1 MAAYAGLAFLSFL
14 WGSSFLL
21 IKIASRAFDPLEFA
35 LARVGV
41 AAAAML
47 LTSALSGKVWPG
59 SRPGLWAKLLA
70 LALIGQVIPF
80 LLLGKAA
87 TLTTSADM
95 ALMMGAQPIFV
106 FLFGRILGS
115 RDRWTWLAA
124 FGLALGFVG
133 VAVAFW
139 SPGAD
144 SGAHSVLGRAF
155 ALAAGIFY
163 GTGAII
169 SGAAT
174 REIGAV
180 RAVTA
185 SMTIS
190 TLVLTLIG
198 LMFGKLPPLATLF
211 QTPLAPMLAIGALGV
226 FNTALA
232 YYVYFRLVNEEGPT
246 FASLN
251 NYIVPLIGVVGGAV
265 ALAEPVAPSAW
276 AGLALVL
283 CGVALTGRS
292 LRPAKSALTGAG
304 RARQLE
310 TAAPS
315 ISEASH
321 DRPFRPS
328 ANQTYHICCNK
339 TEISERS
346 SLFSNH
352 LIQLPTSIE
361 PGGSSEERPDP
372 RERRQRRRMV
382 QSTTN
387 GRSFA
392 VAHRVPRSEG

>member
-21 IKIASRAFDPLEFA
+21 IKIASRAFDPLAFA
-35 LARVGV
+35 LARVCV

-106 FLFGRILGS
+106 FLFGRLLGS

-124 FGLALGFVG
+124 LGLALGFVG

-144 SGAHSVLGRAF
+144 SGAHSDLGHAVLGRAF
-155 ALAAGIFY
+155 ALAAGVFY

-190 TLVLTLIG
+190 TLLLALAG
-198 LMFGKLPPLATLF
+198 LAFGKSLPLAALF
-211 QTPLAPMLAIGALGV
+211 QIPLAPMLAMGTVGV

-251 NYIVPLIGVVGGAV
+251 NYVVPLIGVLGE
-265 ALAEPVAPSAW
+265 ALALPEPIAPSAW
-276 AGLALVL
+276 TGLALVL
-283 CGVALTGRS
+283 CCVVLTGRS
-292 LRPAKSALTGAG
+292 LG
-304 RARQLE
+304 RAN
-310 TAAPS
+310 AP
-315 ISEASH
+315 
-321 DRPFRPS
+321 RTGLTPS
-328 ANQTYHICCNK
+328 RTRA
-339 TEISERS
+339 E
-346 SLFSNH
+346 
-352 LIQLPTSIE
+352 
-361 PGGSSEERPDP
+361 
-372 RERRQRRRMV
+372 
-382 QSTTN
+382 
-387 GRSFA
+387 
-392 VAHRVPRSEG
+392 

>member
-1 MAAYAGLAFLSFL
+1 MTAYAGLAFLSFL

-21 IKIASRAFDPLEFA
+21 IKIASRGFDPLGFA

-47 LTSALSGKVWPG
+47 LTSALTGKVWPG

-70 LALIGQVIPF
+70 LALIGQVAPF

-115 RDRWTWLAA
+115 RDRWTWSAA
-124 FGLALGFVG
+124 LGLALGFAGVG
-133 VAVAFW
+133 AAIW

-155 ALAAGIFY
+155 ALAAGVSY

-185 SMTIS
+185 SMTLS
-190 TLVLTLIG
+190 TLVLALIR
-198 LMFGKLPPLATLF
+198 LMFGKPLQLAALF
-211 QTPLAPMLAIGALGV
+211 HTPLAPMLAMGALGV

-232 YYVYFRLVNEEGPT
+232 YYVYFRLVHDEGPT

-251 NYIVPLIGVVGGAV
+251 NYIVPLIGLVGGAV
-265 ALAEPVAPSAW
+265 ALAEPIAPSAW

-292 LRPAKSALTGAG
+292 LRPAKAPRAVFQSDSQSAA
-304 RARQLE
+304 
-310 TAAPS
+310 
-315 ISEASH
+315 
-321 DRPFRPS
+321 
-328 ANQTYHICCNK
+328 
-339 TEISERS
+339 
-346 SLFSNH
+346 
-352 LIQLPTSIE
+352 
-361 PGGSSEERPDP
+361 
-372 RERRQRRRMV
+372 
-382 QSTTN
+382 
-387 GRSFA
+387 
-392 VAHRVPRSEG
+392 

>member
-1 MAAYAGLAFLSFL
+1 L
-14 WGSSFLL
+14 
-21 IKIASRAFDPLEFA
+21 RFA

-95 ALMMGAQPIFV
+95 ALMMGAQPTFV

-144 SGAHSVLGRAF
+144 SGAHSDLGHAVLGRAF
-155 ALAAGIFY
+155 ALAASVFY

-190 TLVLTLIG
+190 TLLLA
-198 LMFGKLPPLATLF
+198 LADLAFGGSPPLAALF
-211 QTPLAPMLAIGALGV
+211 QIPLAPMLAMGALGV

-251 NYIVPLIGVVGGAV
+251 NYVVPLIGVVGEAL
-265 ALAEPVAPSAW
+265 ALAEPIAPSAW
-276 AGLALVL
+276 TGLALVL
-283 CGVALTGRS
+283 CGVVLTGRS
-292 LRPAKSALTGAG
+292 LG
-304 RARQLE
+304 RANAPRTGL
-310 TAAPS
+310 TASRTRA
-315 ISEASH
+315 E
-321 DRPFRPS
+321 
-328 ANQTYHICCNK
+328 
-339 TEISERS
+339 
-346 SLFSNH
+346 
-352 LIQLPTSIE
+352 
-361 PGGSSEERPDP
+361 
-372 RERRQRRRMV
+372 
-382 QSTTN
+382 
-387 GRSFA
+387 
-392 VAHRVPRSEG
+392 

>member
-21 IKIASRAFDPLEFA
+21 IKIASRAFDPFDFA

-47 LTSALSGKVWPG
+47 LTSTLSGKVWPG

-106 FLFGRILGS
+106 FLFGRFLGS

-124 FGLALGFVG
+124 LGLVVGFVG
-133 VAVAFW
+133 VGVAFW

-144 SGAHSVLGRAF
+144 SGAHSILGRAF
-155 ALAAGIFY
+155 ALTAGVFY

-190 TLVLTLIG
+190 TLVLTPIVF
-198 LMFGKLPPLATLF
+198 MFGKSPPLATLF
-211 QTPLAPMLAIGALGV
+211 QIPLAPMLAMGALGV

-232 YYVYFRLVNEEGPT
+232 YYVYFRLVNEQGPT

-265 ALAEPVAPSAW
+265 ALAEPIAPSAW
-276 AGLALVL
+276 TGLALVL
-283 CGVALTGRS
+283 GGVALTGRS
-292 LRPAKSALTGAG
+292 LG
-304 RARQLE
+304 RAQAPQTRL
-310 TAAPS
+310 AAPR
-315 ISEASH
+315 ASA
-321 DRPFRPS
+321 S
-328 ANQTYHICCNK
+328 
-339 TEISERS
+339 
-346 SLFSNH
+346 
-352 LIQLPTSIE
+352 
-361 PGGSSEERPDP
+361 
-372 RERRQRRRMV
+372 
-382 QSTTN
+382 
-387 GRSFA
+387 
-392 VAHRVPRSEG
+392 

>member
-21 IKIASRAFDPLEFA
+21 IKIASRAFDPFDFA

-41 AAAAML
+41 AAVAML

-59 SRPGLWAKLLA
+59 SRRGLWAKLLA

-106 FLFGRILGS
+106 FLFGRFLGS

-133 VAVAFW
+133 VAIAFW
-139 SPGAD
+139 SPGAET
-144 SGAHSVLGRAF
+144 GAHSVLGRAF
-155 ALAAGIFY
+155 ALAAGVSY

-190 TLVLTLIG
+190 TLVLALIG
-198 LMFGKLPPLATLF
+198 LILGIPPPLAIAVHA
-211 QTPLAPMLAIGALGV
+211 PLAPMLAMGALGV

-251 NYIVPLIGVVGGAV
+251 NYIVPLIGVVGGTV
-265 ALAEPVAPSAW
+265 ALAEPIAPSAW

-283 CGVALTGRS
+283 VGVALTGRS
-292 LRPAKSALTGAG
+292 LRPVKAPEVVPGAT
-304 RARQLE
+304 RAG
-310 TAAPS
+310 
-315 ISEASH
+315 AS
-321 DRPFRPS
+321 
-328 ANQTYHICCNK
+328 
-339 TEISERS
+339 
-346 SLFSNH
+346 
-352 LIQLPTSIE
+352 
-361 PGGSSEERPDP
+361 
-372 RERRQRRRMV
+372 
-382 QSTTN
+382 
-387 GRSFA
+387 
-392 VAHRVPRSEG
+392 

>member
-1 MAAYAGLAFLSFL
+1 MAAYATLASLSFL

-21 IKIASRAFDPLEFA
+21 IKIASRAFDPFAFA

-41 AAAAML
+41 AAAAL
-47 LTSALSGKVWPG
+47 LAASALSGKVWPG
-59 SRPGLWAKLLA
+59 ARPGLWAKLLA
-70 LALIGQVIPF
+70 LAVLGQVIPF
-80 LLLGKAA
+80 LLLGQAA

-106 FLFGRILGS
+106 FLFGRFLGS

-124 FGLALGFVG
+124 LGLAIGFAG

-139 SPGAD
+139 SPGAN
-144 SGAHSVLGRAF
+144 SGGHSVLGRAL
-155 ALAAGIFY
+155 ALAAGVLY

-190 TLVLTLIG
+190 TLVLAVIG
-198 LMFGKLPPLATLF
+198 LALGKLPPLATVL
-211 QTPLAPMLAIGALGV
+211 QTALAPMLAMGALGV

-232 YYVYFRLVNEEGPT
+232 YYVYFRIVHDEGPT

-251 NYIVPLIGVVGGAV
+251 NYIVPVIGVIGGAI
-265 ALAEPVAPSAW
+265 ALAEPIAPSAW

-292 LRPAKSALTGAG
+292 LRPAKASQARLATT
-304 RARQLE
+304 RAR
-310 TAAPS
+310 
-315 ISEASH
+315 
-321 DRPFRPS
+321 
-328 ANQTYHICCNK
+328 ANC
-339 TEISERS
+339 
-346 SLFSNH
+346 
-352 LIQLPTSIE
+352 
-361 PGGSSEERPDP
+361 
-372 RERRQRRRMV
+372 
-382 QSTTN
+382 
-387 GRSFA
+387 
-392 VAHRVPRSEG
+392 

>member
-21 IKIASRAFDPLEFA
+21 IKIASRAFDPFNFA

-47 LTSALSGKVWPG
+47 VTSGLSGKIWPG

-87 TLTTSADM
+87 MLTTSADM

-106 FLFGRILGS
+106 FLFGRFLGS
-115 RDRWTWLAA
+115 QDRWTWLAA

-139 SPGAD
+139 SPGAET
-144 SGAHSVLGRAF
+144 GAHSVLGRGL
-155 ALAAGIFY
+155 ALAAGISY

-180 RAVTA
+180 RAVTV
-185 SMTIS
+185 SMTLS
-190 TLVLTLIG
+190 TLFLALIG
-198 LMFGKLPPLATLF
+198 LILRTPSPLAIAVHA
-211 QTPLAPMLAIGALGV
+211 PLAPILAIGALGV

-246 FASLN
+246 FATLN
-251 NYIVPLIGVVGGAV
+251 NYIAPLIGVVGGAIV
-265 ALAEPVAPSAW
+265 LAEPVASSAW

-283 CGVALTGRS
+283 GGVALTGAS
-292 LRPAKSALTGAG
+292 PRPAKAHLTGA
-304 RARQLE
+304 A
-310 TAAPS
+310 TS
-315 ISEASH
+315 
-321 DRPFRPS
+321 S
-328 ANQTYHICCNK
+328 AG
-339 TEISERS
+339 
-346 SLFSNH
+346 SN
-352 LIQLPTSIE
+352 
-361 PGGSSEERPDP
+361 
-372 RERRQRRRMV
+372 
-382 QSTTN
+382 
-387 GRSFA
+387 
-392 VAHRVPRSEG
+392 